1 VRWQRYR
8 HLWWWLIGIILLVA
22 LVSAVGATWEQRVTK
37 PNVVI
42 TIDHSSSVGQSH
54 FAPGMTYIDNFLTY
68 PFGNNDASAIANVKS
83 LMGNALS
90 YQNTSLTGWGLPDLW
105 PDPSTS
111 EPNNWAA
118 LDARL
123 NVIEETGSTPVITL
137 YGAPWW
143 MKGQLQ
149 ADGTARLLTKA
160 DEWIPRAFSS
170 RILDNK
176 MDAWLHLVQRVAE
189 RYMAPPYNVRY
200 FQVWNEMK
208 GYYNQAKNNY
218 DYTTSAG
225 NPSGPNARHGY
236 TYMYNLVY
244 ARLMAVASSLGI
256 PTNQIKVG
264 GPYVVM
270 DTWSTRTEQSDPS
283 DLTRAYGTFDE
294 RPLDVVK
301 YWLQHKSGAAFIS
314 VDAGNTNKDGVNYAN
329 ASTAAGKL
337 ADIVHWIRSLDG
349 AAYPGARDLP
359 IWLGEWYAR
368 PYTDWSNNDHS
379 NAIKTVA
386 MMEFLKA
393 GGAVA
398 LSWGGTDEE
407 RAGPR
412 LWTTT
417 TAGGGT
423 VLPFYFSYRAFKD
436 YFGPGADLYAAT
448 ASPAGRVDVL
458 ASSDTVMLVNKTA
471 TTLLVSL
478 TSDMVS
484 LEPYQ
489 VTVLRL

>member
-1 VRWQRYR
+1 VRWQRCR
-8 HLWWWLIGIILLVA
+8 RVWRWLVGIITVVA
-22 LVSAVGATWEQRVTK
+22 LVSAVVAALELRVTK
-37 PNVVI
+37 PDVVI
-42 TIDHSSSVGQSH
+42 TIDRSSSRGQSH
-54 FAPGMTYIDNFLTY
+54 FAPGMTYTDNFLNY
-68 PFGNNDASAIANVKS
+68 PWGDNDLSAIENVKS

-90 YQNTSLTGWGLPDLW
+90 FQNTSIMGWGLPDPW
-105 PDPSTS
+105 PDPATS

-123 NVIEETGSTPVITL
+123 GLVEETGSTPVITL
-137 YGAPWW
+137 YGAAWW

-149 ADGTARLLTKA
+149 ENGRTLLLTQA
-160 DEWIPRAFSS
+160 DEWAPRAFSS

-208 GYYNQAKNNY
+208 GYYNPLKNNY
-218 DYTTSAG
+218 DFTTSPG
-225 NPSGPNARHGY
+225 KPNGPNAHHGY
-236 TYMYNLVY
+236 TYMYNRVY
-244 ARLMAVASSLGI
+244 ARLMAVAISLGI
-256 PTNQIKVG
+256 QTDQIKVG

-270 DTWSTRTEQSDPS
+270 DTWSTRNGQSHPS
-283 DLTRAYGTFDE
+283 DLTKAYGTFDE

-301 YWLQHKSGAAFIS
+301 YWLQHKTGAAFIS
-314 VDAGNTNKDGVNYAN
+314 VDASNTNKDGVNHAN
-329 ASTAAGKL
+329 ATTAAEKP

-349 AAYPGARDLP
+349 TAYPGAVDLP

-368 PYTDWSNNDHS
+368 PYTDWSDDNHS
-379 NAIKTVA
+379 NAIKTFA

-398 LSWGGTDEE
+398 LSWGGTDEG

-412 LWTTT
+412 IWTNT

-436 YFGPGADLYAAT
+436 YFGPGTNLYKPT
-448 ASPAGRVDVL
+448 ISPAGRVDAL
-458 ASSDTVMLVNKTA
+458 ASSDTVMLVNETA
-471 TTLLVSL
+471 TTLLVSV
-478 TSDMVS
+478 DGNGVS
-484 LEPYQ
+484 LDPHQ

>member
-1 VRWQRYR
+1 VSWQRYR
-8 HLWWWLIGIILLVA
+8 HLWWWLVRIIIVVA
-22 LVSAVGATWEQRVTK
+22 LVSAAVATWQIRATK

-42 TIDHSSSVGQSH
+42 TIDRSSSVGQSQ
-54 FAPGMTYIDNFLTY
+54 FAPGMTYTDNFLNY
-68 PFGNNDASAIANVKS
+68 PWGENDLSAIENVKS

-90 YQNTSLTGWGLPDLW
+90 FQNTSLMGWGLPDLW
-105 PDPSTS
+105 PDPSSS
-111 EPNNWAA
+111 EPNSWTA

-123 NVIEETGSTPVITL
+123 GLIEETGSTPVITL

-149 ADGTARLLTKA
+149 ADGKTAPLTQA

-170 RILDNK
+170 RILDNE
-176 MDAWLHLVQRVAE
+176 MHAWLHLVQRVAE

-208 GYYNQAKNNY
+208 GYYNPVENNY
-218 DYTTSAG
+218 DFTTSPG
-225 NPSGPNARHGY
+225 KPNGPNAHHGY

-256 PTNQIKVG
+256 PTDRIKVG

-270 DTWSTRTEQSDPS
+270 DTWSTRSEQSNPS
-283 DLTRAYGTFDE
+283 DLTTAYGTFDE

-301 YWLQHKSGAAFIS
+301 YWLQHRTGAAFIS
-314 VDAGNTNKDGVNYAN
+314 VDASNTNKDGVNHAN
-329 ASTAAGKL
+329 AATAAEKL

-349 AAYPGARDLP
+349 AAYPGAVDLP

-368 PYTDWSNNDHS
+368 PYTDWSDNDHS
-379 NAIKTVA
+379 NAIKTFA

-398 LSWGGTDEE
+398 LAWGGTDEE

-412 LWTTT
+412 LWANT

-436 YFGPGADLYAAT
+436 YFSPGTNLYKST
-448 ASPAGRVDVL
+448 ASPAGQVDAL

-471 TTLLVSL
+471 STLLVSVNG
-478 TSDMVS
+478 DVMS
-484 LEPYQ
+484 LDPYQ